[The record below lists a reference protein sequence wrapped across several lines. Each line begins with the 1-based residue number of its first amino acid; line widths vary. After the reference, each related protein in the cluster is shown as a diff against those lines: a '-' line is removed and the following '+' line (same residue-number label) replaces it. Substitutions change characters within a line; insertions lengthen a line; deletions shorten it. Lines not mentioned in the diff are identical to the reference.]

1 MANDKISNGRIYC
14 NGFSAEI
21 IKNNQ
26 SKAALERE
34 LERLSQRF
42 LLDCA
47 YSGLRVIA
55 FKGVCYE

>member
-1 MANDKISNGRIYC
+1 MANDKISNGCIHC

-26 SKAALERE
+26 DKLRLERE
-34 LERLSQRF
+34 LELLTKRF

-47 YSGLRVIA
+47 YAGLRVIA
-55 FKGVCYE
+55 FKAVCYE